1 MFDILPL
8 YGTLQPGDT
17 EQVTMT
23 FYGHADIWGQAKAI
37 CEVEGGPT
45 YEITLT
51 GEASLVNYKFDCK
64 EIDYGKQV
72 ISLCTTLLATFVG
85 GALLFLACLSVRSHK
100 LVVMWLSMNPLDPYV
115 AKWVLVSNHL
125 NQNSHVY
132 FGALG
137 GNVKPLS
144 KKSLKMFGHL
154 GPIL

>member
-72 ISLCTTLLATFVG
+72 I
-85 GALLFLACLSVRSHK
+85 LLFTA
-100 LVVMWLSMNPLDPYV
+100 
-115 AKWVLVSNHL
+115 
-125 NQNSHVY
+125 Y
-132 FGALG
+132 F
-137 GNVKPLS
+137 NVKI
-144 KKSLKMFGHL
+144 SLTCRERSGSVVECL
-154 GPIL
+154 T